1 MIYLDYNASTPVD
14 PRVRQAMLPYLGEWF
29 GNPSAPHAMGRAAR
43 SAVDA
48 ARAQVASLLGA
59 SPEEVIFTSGGT
71 EANNTAIKGVAAR
84 AADRGRHIIT
94 SVIEHPAV
102 LNPCGWQEKS
112 GYEITR
118 VGVDAAG
125 RVDPVEIERAIR
137 PGTILISIMHANN
150 EVGTIQP
157 LAEISAIARRCGVPF
172 HTDAAQSVG
181 KIPTRVDELGVDLLS
196 IAGHKCYA
204 PQGVGALYVRK
215 GISFEPL
222 MHGAGHESGRRGGT
236 EAVAMVVGLGV
247 ACELARSLIGDPA
260 IRTLRDMLH
269 EGLKAAFKGEL
280 VLHGHPE
287 LRLPNTLNVG
297 FVGCRN
303 GELLD
308 ALPGVCATAAAACHA
323 GSQAISPVLAA
334 MNVSPRSAAG
344 AIRFSVGRPTTAP
357 EIQAAVRLIAEAA
370 NANYSSTSTP

>member
-43 SAVDA
+43 SAVEA

-59 SPEEVIFTSGGT
+59 SPDEIVFTSGGT
-71 EANNTAIKGVAAR
+71 EGCNTVIKGVAAR
-84 AADRGRHIIT
+84 APDRGRHIIT
-94 SVIEHPAV
+94 STIEHPAV
-102 LNPCGWQEKS
+102 LNPCALLEKT
-112 GYEITR
+112 GFEITR
-118 VGVDAAG
+118 VAVDGAG
-125 RVDPVEIERAIR
+125 LVDPADVERAIR
-137 PGTILISIMHANN
+137 RGTILISVMHANN

-157 LAEISAIARRCGVPF
+157 LAEISAIARKHGVPV

-181 KIPTRVDELGVDLLS
+181 KIPTRVDELGVDFLS
-196 IAGHKCYA
+196 VAGHKCYA

-215 GISFEPL
+215 GFAFEPL
-222 MHGAGHESGRRGGT
+222 MHGAGHENGRRAGT
-236 EAVAMVVGLGV
+236 EAVAMIVGLGV
-247 ACELARSLIGDPA
+247 ACELAKSLIGDPA
-260 IRTLRDMLH
+260 IRTLCDMLH

-280 VLHGHPE
+280 VLHGHPD

-303 GELLD
+303 GELLE
-308 ALPGVCATAAAACHA
+308 AMPGVCATAAAACHSTA
-323 GSQAISPVLAA
+323 AAISPVLAA
-334 MNVSPRSAAG
+334 MNVAPRSAAG

-370 NANYSSTSTP
+370 NAGYSSTSTP